1 MERTE
6 QLTETVRPA
15 TASDAVSEAVGQ
27 AAFLQALSEQLYLD
41 ALRYDGNISGGAL

>member
-6 QLTETVRPA
+6 ELKDVAGTEA
-15 TASDAVSEAVGQ
+15 AGNISEAVGQ
-27 AAFLQALSEQLYLD
+27 AVFLQALSEQLYLD